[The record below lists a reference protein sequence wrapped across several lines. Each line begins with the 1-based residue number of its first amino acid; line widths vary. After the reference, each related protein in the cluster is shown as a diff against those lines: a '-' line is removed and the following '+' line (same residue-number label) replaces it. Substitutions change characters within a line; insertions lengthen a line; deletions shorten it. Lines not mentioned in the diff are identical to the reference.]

1 MSGRNGHSEHPL
13 TRDRASRIW
22 PFVLRFALPHRRLL
36 LLAVLLLPV
45 ITAAQQ
51 LQPYLFKLAID
62 GPIHDQALAGLIIRG
77 ETVFG
82 LLKLSALFLCT
93 LIIAFG
99 LEYLLTYLME
109 LAGQRVVF
117 DMRMAMFRHVQQ
129 LDPAFFERN
138 AVGTLLTRVT
148 NDLEGISEFFSAG
161 LISLIGDL
169 FKLVGILVAMS
180 LLSWKLT
187 LLTFTVGPPLVLL
200 AGFFRVRFR
209 RVYLDI
215 RRRIARINAY
225 LSETIS
231 GVETVKGFTR
241 AERNDEEFEQLNRA
255 YMKDNFRA
263 IFYDANLYA
272 VVELVSTVAIAVFV
286 YAASMSI
293 ARGEITL
300 GTVVAFVE
308 YIKRFFIPI
317 RDMGMKYSIVQS
329 AFASADRIHGLLSE
343 QSALTRRAAPATVE
357 RRGGRIEFRNVT
369 FGYRKGEPVLRNV
382 SFVLEPGRSLAVV
395 GATGAGKSTI
405 LKLINRFY
413 DVWDGQVL
421 VDGADVRDHDIRD
434 LRRRIGLVLQD
445 VVLFSGT
452 VADNIR
458 LDRDLTQER
467 IEEVAREA
475 QVHPLVER
483 LPLGYRTPIRERGSN
498 LSHGERQLVA
508 FARVLAKEPE
518 VFLFDEAT
526 SNIDSRTEA
535 LIQKA
540 LGRLLQNR
548 TSLVVAHRL
557 STIRAADA
565 ILVLHKGEVAESG
578 DHQALMRRDGIYA
591 RLYRLQFQPA

>member
-1 MSGRNGHSEHPL
+1 M
-13 TRDRASRIW
+13 TRPSPDNERPAPGDRASRIW

-45 ITAAQQ
+45 IAAAQQ

-62 GPIHDQALAGLIIRG
+62 GPIADQALAGLVIRK

-82 LLKLSALFLCT
+82 LLKLSTFFLGT
-93 LIIAFG
+93 LVTAFG

-117 DMRMAMFRHVQQ
+117 DMRMTMFRHIQG

-148 NDLEGISEFFSAG
+148 NDLEGVSEFFSAG

-169 FKLVGILVAMS
+169 FKLVTILGAMS

-187 LLTFTVGPPLVLL
+187 LLTFTVAPPLVLL

-215 RRRIARINAY
+215 RKRIARINAY

-241 AERNDEEFEQLNRA
+241 AERNEEEFESLNRA

-263 IFYDANLYA
+263 IGYDASLYA

-286 YAASMSI
+286 YASAMSVSQG
-293 ARGEITL
+293 AITL

-329 AFASADRIHGLLSE
+329 AFASADRIHGLLGE
-343 QSALTRRAAPATVE
+343 RSALAQRIAPAPVE
-357 RRGGRIEFRNVT
+357 KRGGKIEFRNVT
-369 FGYRKGEPVLRNV
+369 FGYRKGDPILRNI
-382 SFVLEPGRSLAVV
+382 SFVLEAGRSLAIV

-405 LKLINRFY
+405 LKLINRFH
-413 DVWDGQVL
+413 DVWEGEVR
-421 VDGADVRDHDIRD
+421 VDGTDVRDYDLRD
-434 LRRRIGLVLQD
+434 LRQRIGLVLQD

-458 LDRDLTQER
+458 LDRDLTQDR
-467 IEEVAREA
+467 IQEVARQA

-483 LPLGYRTPIRERGSN
+483 LPLGYRTPVRERGAN

-508 FARVLAKEPE
+508 FARVLAKDPE

-526 SNIDSRTEA
+526 SNIDSGTEA

-540 LGRLLQNR
+540 LGEILRDR

-565 ILVLHKGEVAESG
+565 ILVLHKGEAAEWG
-578 DHQALMRRDGIYA
+578 DHETLMRRNGIYA
-591 RLYRLQFQPA
+591 RLYRLQFQAA